1 MIKEW
6 YKKWQVWLGVAV
18 ALLLILGCVLG
29 FSAASAANHRKAAIE
44 DYIALQEE
52 LNSKWFSEGAISYI
66 DSDGA
71 IEIVR
76 EHKGDSLTIDGI
88 TGITEDQITA
98 DTLAFETNSPVIVYD
113 YLEDG
118 HLFGLQVGYPDQES
132 RATYYDGNS
141 KVAELVEKRI
151 NEADTFAQTSFDA
164 ILQSRCTELSE
175 SLSADSETQWIDEA
189 YYKIEDGKVWIIAK
203 QKPGYGMHTNR
214 TESAYEAVKD
224 YWEECAEW
232 DTRLLRVP
240 VGYRFLTSD
249 GQIDL
254 EASSPIASYYASPRS
269 YDQEGA

>member
-1 MIKEW
+1 MIKDW
-6 YKKWQVWLGVAV
+6 YKKWQVWLAIASVVAV
-18 ALLLILGCVLG
+18 VLVCVFASTLIG
-29 FSAASAANHRKAAIE
+29 SSNHRKAAIE

-52 LNSKWFSEGAISYI
+52 LNSEWFGEGAISYI
-66 DSDGA
+66 DSDGI

-76 EHKGDSLTIDGI
+76 EQKGDSLTINGI
-88 TGITEDQITA
+88 AEIREDQITA

-118 HLFGLQVGYPDQES
+118 YLFGLQVGYPDQES
-132 RATYYDGNS
+132 RATYYDANS

-151 NEADTFAQTSFDA
+151 NEADAFAQTSFDA
-164 ILQSRCTELSE
+164 ILQSRCTELLE
-175 SLSADSETQWIDEA
+175 SLSADTETKYIDEA
-189 YYKIEDGKVWIIAK
+189 YYKIEDGKVWIIVK
-203 QKPGYGMHTNR
+203 QKPGYSMHGHR
-214 TESAYEAVKD
+214 TESAFEAVKD
-224 YWEECAEW
+224 YWAESAEW

-254 EASSPIASYYASPRS
+254 EASSPIASYYVSPRS